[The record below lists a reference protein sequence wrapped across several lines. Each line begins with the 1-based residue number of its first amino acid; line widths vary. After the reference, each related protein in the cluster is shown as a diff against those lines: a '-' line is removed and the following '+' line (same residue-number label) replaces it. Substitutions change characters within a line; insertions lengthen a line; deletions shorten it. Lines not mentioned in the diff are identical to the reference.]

1 MTFQQVMQNG
11 MSLYNFPVSVGTS
24 SFWADE
30 MAFTQAFMQW
40 GGQIA
45 PYIAV
50 GTPPGQLPSFMD
62 PNSSIGSRQEMYDR
76 TNGWWM
82 DWFTSDYAG
91 ASTTFDSSA
100 DASFNSSAAV
110 GTQSANNTILYNLV
124 AVFDTAVG
132 YESGTLYEITDPGD
146 TVDTLLSFGELD
158 NNTIVALETV
168 GGQDFSD
175 FYHFSIS
182 ETNVFAAT
190 LNNLSAD
197 ADLGL
202 FDVNGQLLASS
213 ENASTTSEEIA
224 MMLEAGDYTLG
235 VVSYDGV
242 ATNYD
247 LGVLADDG
255 SSFVAAAEPFAT
267 SETAIF

>member
-1 MTFQQVMQNG
+1 MTFQQVVQNG
-11 MSLYNFPVSVGTS
+11 MQLYNFPTAVGTPN
-24 SFWADE
+24 FWAQE
-30 MAFTQAFMQW
+30 MAFTQAFMEW
-40 GGQIA
+40 GRQAAPFIA
-45 PYIAV
+45 A
-50 GTPPGQLPSFMD
+50 GTPPGQIPSLWD
-62 PNSSIGSRQEMYDR
+62 PNSTIGSRQAMFER
-76 TNGWWM
+76 TNANWM
-82 DWFTSDYAG
+82 EWFTGYS
-91 ASTTFDSSA
+91 ASDSSDTSFDLKA
-100 DASFNSSAAV
+100 ANASAMSA
-110 GTQSANNTILYNLV
+110 TETPHNLV

-132 YESGTLYEITDPGD
+132 YESGMLYEISDPGS

-158 NNTIVALETV
+158 NNTIAALETI

-190 LNNLSAD
+190 LNNLSAN

-202 FDVNGQLLASS
+202 FDANGQLLASS
-213 ENASTTSEEIA
+213 EIAGTANEELA
-224 MMLEAGDYTLG
+224 VMLEAGDYLLG

-247 LGVLADDG
+247 LGILADDG

-267 SETAIF
+267 AETAIF